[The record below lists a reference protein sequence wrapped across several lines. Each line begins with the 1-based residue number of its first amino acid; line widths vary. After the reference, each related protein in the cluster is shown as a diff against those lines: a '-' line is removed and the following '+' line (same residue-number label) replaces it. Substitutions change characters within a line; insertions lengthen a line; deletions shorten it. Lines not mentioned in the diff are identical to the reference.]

1 MPEAKGIVRAAGE
14 QPQWPLSRILT
25 YSSPLL
31 AVHFTSTLFHTYYL
45 KYGADVLLVAPSV
58 IGIIYGSTRLW
69 EAICDPLVGFLSDRT
84 RHRLGRRR
92 SWVLGAA
99 FPLCVFPF
107 MMWSPLRG
115 LEGTQ
120 LLIWLGLGAF
130 GLATALSSFQIPHLA
145 LGAEMSP
152 ESRDRTRFF
161 ATNGVMGALGSFAA
175 LGLGLRILRTAE
187 APRTTAIWLFGA
199 VALLIAVLSVWM
211 VARSRELSHHQGRGA
226 SSPLRAYLDVWH
238 NPHARM
244 LILVGLFVHATYGAM
259 ATVAVFM
266 MQYVMRMPGSTELFM
281 VCYFIPALLAVP
293 IWVTLARRFEKRH
306 LWMVCLAGSVM
317 AYGLMGLVPEQVS
330 LAILL
335 PLAAL
340 MGLAGGGFFVFE
352 PSIRAEVIDFDEH
365 ETGERK
371 EGVYSAASQLAGKA
385 AGALMTVFV
394 GLALDWAGYVPN
406 ADQAEAVK
414 WVIRGLFAGVPA
426 LFFLTAL
433 LLLSRFK
440 LSEKRHAQIR
450 VELDRRQLE
459 HRGVGSRLSDG

>member
-1 MPEAKGIVRAAGE
+1 MSEAKGTAGAARE
-14 QPQWPLSRILT
+14 PSQWPLSRVLT

-31 AVHFTSTLFHTYYL
+31 AVHFTSTLFQTYYL

-58 IGIIYGSTRLW
+58 IGIIYGATRLW

-99 FPLCVFPF
+99 LPLCAFPF

-115 LEGTQ
+115 LHGAQ
-120 LLIWLGLGAF
+120 LLIWLALGAF

-152 ESRDRTRFF
+152 EPQDRTRFF

-187 APRTTAIWLFGA
+187 APRTAAIWLFGA
-199 VALLIAVLSVWM
+199 VAVLIAALSVWM
-211 VARSRELSHHQGRGA
+211 VARSRELSHHQGRGS
-226 SSPLRAYLDVWH
+226 SSPLRAYRDVWQ
-238 NPHARM
+238 NAHARM

-266 MQYVMRMPGSTELFM
+266 LQYVMRRPGSTELFM
-281 VCYFIPALLAVP
+281 VCYFIPALLSVP
-293 IWVTLARRFEKRH
+293 IWVRLARRFEKRH
-306 LWMVCLAGSVM
+306 LWMVCLAGSAA
-317 AYGLMGLVPEQVS
+317 AYSLMGLVPERVS

-335 PLAAL
+335 PLAGL
-340 MGLAGGGFFVFE
+340 TGLAGGGFFVFE
-352 PSIRAEVIDFDEH
+352 PSIRAEVIDFDEY

-371 EGVYSAASQLAGKA
+371 EGVYSAASQIVGKA

-394 GLALDWAGYVPN
+394 GLALDRAGYVPN
-406 ADQAEAVK
+406 LDQVETVK
-414 WVIRGLFAGVPA
+414 WVIRGLFGGVPA

-440 LSEKRHAQIR
+440 LSEKHHAQIR
-450 VELDRRQLE
+450 VELDRRLVE
-459 HRGVGSRLSDG
+459 RRGPGARRSAV